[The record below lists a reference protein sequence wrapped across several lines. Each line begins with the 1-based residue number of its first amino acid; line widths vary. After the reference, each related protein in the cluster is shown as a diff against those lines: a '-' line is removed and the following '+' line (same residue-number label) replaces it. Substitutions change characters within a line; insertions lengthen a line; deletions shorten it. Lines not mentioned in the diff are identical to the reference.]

1 MLKEEKT
8 KDYLEQEGSF
18 SSMQR
23 QQIIDLNL

>member
-8 KDYLEQEGSF
+8 KDYFEQEGSF
-18 SSMQR
+18 SSMHR